1 MKKQYAY
8 ECQQDNGEVYT
19 MVFNKKFPTQTI
31 KEYLNNQEDITN
43 KVVKCIFVKE
53 VEQGKWHWCKYCGGI
68 AIGQEEDLLCE
79 ECEMTFGHSRYSQL

>member
-19 MVFNKKFPTQTI
+19 VVFNAKFPIQTI
-31 KEYLNNQEDITN
+31 KDYLNNQEDTTN
-43 KVVKCIFVKE
+43 KVVECKFIKE
-53 VEQGKWHWCKYCGGI
+53 LERRKWHWCMYCGELVEGSD
-68 AIGQEEDLLCE
+68 EDILCE